1 MGTHLEVVLDGVL
14 ILEKMSDIS
23 WENGVR
29 AFKKQLPTT
38 ES

>member
-1 MGTHLEVVLDGVL
+1 MVINLEVVLDGVL
-14 ILEKMSDIS
+14 ILERVSDTN

-29 AFKKQLPTT
+29 DFKRQLPTT